1 SLGER
6 RRVLARLF
14 YYKNKMKIEKFFD
27 KLEDKIRNFLSLR
40 PILYSIIGGVAI
52 VIFWRGIW
60 ETADLWNID
69 PIASTIVSG
78 LILLGTGLFVSFFVG
93 DTILISGL
101 RQEKKLTER
110 AESEIKHELD
120 YLKEIK
126 EDIEEIKKKIDK
138 FEK

>member
-1 SLGER
+1 
-6 RRVLARLF
+6 
-14 YYKNKMKIEKFFD
+14 MKIKKFFD
-27 KLEDKIRNFLSLR
+27 VLEDRIRNYLSRR

-60 ETADLWNID
+60 ETADLIQLN
-69 PIASTIVSG
+69 PITSTIVSG
-78 LILLGTGLFVSFFVG
+78 LVLLASGLFISFFVG

-101 RQEKKLTER
+101 RQEKKLTEK

-126 EDIEEIKKKIDK
+126 SDIEDIKKELEDK
-138 FEK
+138 